1 MKTVL
6 RYVRI
11 VTIAKTIVTVS
22 VLNFALA
29 VTNVFL
35 AMVGKAVLIVIPVEN
50 VQIFALNVE
59 KYVQIVRKTLHYV
72 KTAANAK
79 FVLMIPCVVLVR
91 SAQITGIIGVLT
103 ARLVLIAMVIVFVMI
118 VASTVQSAA
127 RFAQIVENVRT
138 VQVMMSVKTVA
149 DVLIV
154 GFYVPIVETIVQTVQ
169 NYFAL
174 TAASALNVQTYVQT
188 AGMPALTVVICAA
201 VV

>member
-1 MKTVL
+1 
-6 RYVRI
+6 
-11 VTIAKTIVTVS
+11 
-22 VLNFALA
+22 
-29 VTNVFL
+29 
-35 AMVGKAVLIVIPVEN
+35 
-50 VQIFALNVE
+50 
-59 KYVQIVRKTLHYV
+59 
-72 KTAANAK
+72 
-79 FVLMIPCVVLVR
+79 MIPCVVLVR

-127 RFAQIVENVRT
+127 RFAPIVEDVRT
-138 VQVMMSVKTVA
+138 VQVMMSAKIVA

-174 TAASALNVQTYVQT
+174 TAASALNVQTYVET
-188 AGMPALTVVICAA
+188 AGMPALIAPICVV